1 MSIFIENM
9 RLFSIYIA
17 FLTFLLLAGCGLGG
31 DIPSPQTRSYK
42 ELQNHTKMD
51 WFIRITAMNDS
62 IQSKSLSVSITYPD
76 YPLFIDTVY
85 YSHFFNLPQ
94 DSTQTDSTQEYLTY
108 MNYPVSPYQS
118 DAERIQKYLNENVGE
133 KKRFET
139 IADSNG
145 HVVFSLFDKG
155 GVEKK
160 YDIDVSGFIK
170 FLERPYELRGDS
182 VNVLIPEGIS
192 TISYYGTC
200 TCAECGSSMCFN
212 EVYVDSLKNRTY
224 STDIATVWGNGGKL
238 DLVTRLGKQSSLKT
252 DSISITLEY
261 HFVY

>member
-145 HVVFSLFDKG
+145 HVVFSLFDT
-155 GVEKK
+155 
-160 YDIDVSGFIK
+160 
-170 FLERPYELRGDS
+170 